1 MYKKAYDYCK
11 WATDTNNLQA
21 PKYVKKQCQRFINIW
36 DNKDEISIID
46 HDKADKICKL
56 LQLINVP
63 KGEGVGKSVVLTLT
77 GFQWLLLIAP
87 FVVVHR
93 DDTDKRTYE
102 RIILEIAR
110 KNAKSYV
117 SALICLILMVLE
129 PKFSRFFTVAPTG
142 ALARETFRQIKEFIN
157 VSPTLSKHFK
167 PRRDNISCK
176 LTESEYTPLNYSTS
190 TLDGRLPNAWLGDE
204 VGALPDNYPLEA
216 MDSGSVLLKN
226 KLGIIM
232 STKYPTIDNPMEDEV
247 QYAKNVLDTIVDD
260 STLFALLYEPDNPEG
275 DWTTDNNILSH
286 ANPLAIDVPLLWDNL
301 IAKRNKAI
309 ELPANKSNFL
319 TKHCNIICSDTGN
332 EAYVDIQDV
341 LSCATDE
348 PIKWEGRDVYVGID
362 LSLSGDNTA
371 VSIVSRDDNG
381 KLICKPMCFIPKD
394 RLEIKSRQERCNYAD
409 YIERGTCIACG
420 SDVIDY
426 GTVEN
431 YIINLP
437 NTLGVKILGV
447 GYDRYNAMS
456 SVCKLEEAGI
466 PCVEIKQH
474 SSVLAS
480 PTKLLYE
487 EITTHNFMYSQNE
500 LFEVNFNNCKVQYD
514 TNMNRYVHKKKSRKK
529 VDMVVATLDAVALLE
544 KAELLDSAWVCE

>member
-1 MYKKAYDYCK
+1 MYKKAYEYCK
-11 WATDTNNLQA
+11 WAIKSNNSEV
-21 PKYVKKQCQRFINIW
+21 PKYVKKQCERFINIW
-36 DNKDEISIID
+36 DDKDSISIID
-46 HDKADKICKL
+46 HTKAQKICKL

-63 KGEGVGKSVVLTLT
+63 KGEGVGKSVVNTLT

-87 FVVVHR
+87 FVIVHR

-110 KNAKSYV
+110 KNAKSYI

-142 ALARETFRQIKEFIN
+142 ALARETFRQIKEFVN
-157 VSPTLSKHFK
+157 VSPALSKHFK
-167 PRRDNISCK
+167 LRRDNVICK
-176 LTESEYTPLNYSTS
+176 LTESEYLPLNYSTS

-232 STKYPTIDNPMEDEV
+232 STKYPTIDNPMEDEI
-247 QYAKNVLDTIVDD
+247 QYAKNVLDNIIDD
-260 STLFALLYEPDNPEG
+260 TTLFALLYEPDNPDG
-275 DWTTDNNILSH
+275 DWTTDENILAH

-341 LSCATDE
+341 LSCSTNN
-348 PIKWEGRDVYVGID
+348 PIDWNGKEVYVGID

-371 VSIVSRDDNG
+371 VSVVSRDDNS
-381 KLICKPMCFIPKD
+381 KLICRPMCFIPKD
-394 RLEIKSRQERCNYAD
+394 KTEIKSRQERCNYDA
-409 YIERGTCIACG
+409 YIKNGTCIACG
-420 SDVIDY
+420 NDVIDY
-426 GTVEN
+426 GTVED

-437 NTLGVKILGV
+437 KILGVKILAV

-456 SVCKLEEAGI
+456 TVCKLEEAGI
-466 PCVEIKQH
+466 SCIEVKQH

-487 EITTHNFMYSQNE
+487 EITTHNFQYEQNE

-529 VDMVVATLDAVALLE
+529 IDMVVATLDAVCLLE
-544 KAELLDSAWVCE
+544 QAELLDKNWVCA

>member
-1 MYKKAYDYCK
+1 MYKKAYEYCK
-11 WATDTNNLQA
+11 WAVKSDNSKV
-21 PKYVKKQCQRFINIW
+21 PKYIKKQCERFINIW
-36 DNKDEISIID
+36 DDKDSISIID
-46 HDKADKICKL
+46 HTKAQKICKL

-63 KGEGVGKSVVLTLT
+63 KGDGVGKSVVNTLT

-110 KNAKSYV
+110 KNAKSYI

-142 ALARETFRQIKEFIN
+142 ALARETFRQIKEFVN
-157 VSPTLSKHFK
+157 VSPALAKHFK

-247 QYAKNVLDTIVDD
+247 QYAKNVLDNIIDD
-260 STLFALLYEPDNPEG
+260 TTLFALLYEPDNPDG
-275 DWTTDNNILSH
+275 DWTTDENILAH

-341 LSCATDE
+341 LSCSTNN
-348 PIKWEGRDVYVGID
+348 PIDWNGKGVYVGID

-371 VSIVSRDDNG
+371 VSIVSRDNNG
-381 KLICKPMCFIPKD
+381 KLICRPMCFIPKD
-394 RLEIKSRQERCNYAD
+394 KTEIKSRQERCNYDA
-409 YIERGTCIACG
+409 YIKNGTCIACG
-420 SDVIDY
+420 NDVIDY
-426 GTVEN
+426 GTVED

-437 NTLGVKILGV
+437 KILGVKILAV

-456 SVCKLEEAGI
+456 TVCKLEEAGI
-466 PCVEIKQH
+466 SCIEVKQH

-487 EITTHNFMYSQNE
+487 EITTHNFMYEQNE

-529 VDMVVATLDAVALLE
+529 IDMVVATLDAVCLLE
-544 KAELLDSAWVCE
+544 QAELLDQNWVCE